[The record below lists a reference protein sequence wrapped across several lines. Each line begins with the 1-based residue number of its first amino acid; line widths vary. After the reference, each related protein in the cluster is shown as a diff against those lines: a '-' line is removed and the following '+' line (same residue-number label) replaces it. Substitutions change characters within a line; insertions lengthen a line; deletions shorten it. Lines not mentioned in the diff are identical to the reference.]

1 MDMTLDRYL
10 EERYQACPHRLS
22 LDRPLSGALDWT
34 TWRAQLRTALRG
46 RLCMAPAVPLD
57 LEVLSTTR
65 RDHFTQLKVAYNV
78 EAGLRAPAYLLLPD
92 GATHAPC
99 VVALHGHGAGVRPII
114 GLAADDSE
122 AGAPD
127 YQAAFALALV
137 RRGFVVAA
145 PELAGFG
152 DLRLSED
159 VSGPPEQSS
168 CHRLSV
174 YLTMLGRTLAGLR
187 TAQALRMLDVLA
199 ERPEADAG
207 RAGMI
212 GISGGGTVTTLA
224 SVLDERIRAS
234 VVCSYA
240 NTFHDSILAMHH
252 CVDNYLPGWLQDAE
266 MPDLLA
272 AIAPRPMLWE
282 SGVADPIYPAH
293 GVQAAFFQVQK
304 AYEAQGVADRLA
316 WDAFPGGHAFSG
328 RRSLDFLQTWL

>member
-46 RLCMAPAVPLD
+46 RLCMAPTVPLD

-145 PELAGFG
+145 PEPVSYTHLPPDRCTWPPSPAFC
-152 DLRLSED
+152 RLCRYCQY
-159 VSGPPEQSS
+159 SGP
-168 CHRLSV
+168 CL
-174 YLTMLGRTLAGLR
+174 
-187 TAQALRMLDVLA
+187 
-199 ERPEADAG
+199 
-207 RAGMI
+207 
-212 GISGGGTVTTLA
+212 
-224 SVLDERIRAS
+224 
-234 VVCSYA
+234 
-240 NTFHDSILAMHH
+240 
-252 CVDNYLPGWLQDAE
+252 
-266 MPDLLA
+266 
-272 AIAPRPMLWE
+272 
-282 SGVADPIYPAH
+282 
-293 GVQAAFFQVQK
+293 
-304 AYEAQGVADRLA
+304 
-316 WDAFPGGHAFSG
+316 
-328 RRSLDFLQTWL
+328 